1 MSRTFRKYRR
11 QDETAQRHRWKKI
24 SVVCLICLKFFQII
38 IFGKS
43 SISVFMVSGAI
54 LTFARFLKIGRHW
67 HMSIRSVGISPPS
80 DLYSYQEYKIYA
92 CYPLRTVVFYPDDF
106 SPIYSIFIK
115 FKKTEMTTICQ
126 KTEQSGFSSDSR
138 LKKKKPSDKEPHRYI
153 CPRRTI
159 SLLCR
164 RTKW

>member
-1 MSRTFRKYRR
+1 MKLHDAVVEKNFCSLFDMSEIFSDHYFRKIFNFRFYGERSDFDFCPIFENW
-11 QDETAQRHRWKKI
+11 QK
-24 SVVCLICLKFFQII
+24 SVW
-38 IFGKS
+38 G
-43 SISVFMVSGAI
+43 
-54 LTFARFLKIGRHW
+54 
-67 HMSIRSVGISPPS
+67 VGISPPS

-138 LKKKKPSDKEPHRYI
+138 LKKKKPSDKKPHRYI

-159 SLLCR
+159 SLLYR
-164 RTKW
+164 RTK